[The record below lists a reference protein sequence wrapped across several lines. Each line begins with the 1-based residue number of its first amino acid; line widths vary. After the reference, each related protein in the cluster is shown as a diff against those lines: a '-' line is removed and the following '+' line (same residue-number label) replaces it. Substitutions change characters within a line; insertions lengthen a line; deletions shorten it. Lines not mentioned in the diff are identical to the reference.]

1 MRHGPSGQM
10 RQLQDLQVLTQTV
23 APIGVKW
30 SDNHNTFYFKK
41 ANEEPRR
48 VDGYKF
54 FGDKLEVKIDGINMP
69 LRAII
74 R

>member
-1 MRHGPSGQM
+1 MRRGPSGQM
-10 RQLQDLQVLTQTV
+10 RQLQDLQDLTQTV
-23 APIGVKW
+23 APIRVKW
-30 SDNHNTFYFKK
+30 SAEDNAFYYKN
-41 ANEEPRR
+41 ANEAPRR

-54 FGDKLEVKIDGINMP
+54 FGDKLEVKINSINKP

>member
-1 MRHGPSGQM
+1 M
-10 RQLQDLQVLTQTV
+10 RQLQDLTQTV
-23 APIGVKW
+23 APIGVTW
-30 SDNHNTFYFKK
+30 SDEDNTFYYKN
-41 ANEEPRR
+41 ANEAPRR

-54 FGDKLEVKIDGINMP
+54 FGDKLEVKINGINKP